1 METSPQP
8 RWFSSPWGEAE
19 AAQRSSPRPI
29 RWLCSCTARHGCF
42 QLYLPALTA
51 DLFCPCPCTD
61 PQPSMKEPHNTWS
74 NTNELQQ
81 YQVHRSHSSDTITTP
96 SNLPPVL
103 MASNP
108 LVNNEDKQSGISTA
122 SWFPNFLYF
131 FKEALAMQHSI
142 QLYCKCPKQGCSK
155 PKNVAPFSF
164 TRWKQMQKHLH
175 EQHLYHFL
183 STSPD

>member
-1 METSPQP
+1 MGGSRGCTPQLP
-8 RWFSSPWGEAE
+8 PPDMMAV
-19 AAQRSSPRPI
+19 
-29 RWLCSCTARHGCF
+29 LLHCKAR
-42 QLYLPALTA
+42 LLPAVPPSPHRRPF
-51 DLFCPCPCTD
+51 FCPCPCTD

-108 LVNNEDKQSGISTA
+108 LVNNKDKQSGISTA

>member
-1 METSPQP
+1 
-8 RWFSSPWGEAE
+8 
-19 AAQRSSPRPI
+19 
-29 RWLCSCTARHGCF
+29 
-42 QLYLPALTA
+42 
-51 DLFCPCPCTD
+51 
-61 PQPSMKEPHNTWS
+61 MKEPHNTWS

-81 YQVHRSHSSDTITTP
+81 YQVHHSHTSDTITTP

-155 PKNVAPFSF
+155 PKNRCRSTYMSNICTIFFPPAQ
-164 TRWKQMQKHLH
+164 T
-175 EQHLYHFL
+175 EQSNDVEHAC
-183 STSPD
+183 SPHTALIISEADHKCDMNNYLFPIC